1 LPAVATAHSS
11 FDGGTGQLVV
21 AAGRTDVGSE
31 EYLEISVSNS
41 KQAAICIFL
50 FHCFQCILI

>member
-1 LPAVATAHSS
+1 VATAHSS

-31 EYLEISVSNS
+31 EYLEISVS

-50 FHCFQCILI
+50 FHCL